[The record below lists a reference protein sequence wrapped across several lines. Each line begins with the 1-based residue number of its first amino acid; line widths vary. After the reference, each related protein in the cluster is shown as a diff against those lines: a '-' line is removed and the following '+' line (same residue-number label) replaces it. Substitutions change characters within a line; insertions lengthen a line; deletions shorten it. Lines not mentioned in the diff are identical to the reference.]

1 MAPRCRWGWCSRPSW
16 VRLAGRLDDET
27 ADRHKSILELV
38 GLPTT
43 YDPDAFA
50 DLLQGMAG
58 DKKNRSV
65 CCGSSC
71 STDLAK
77 PGRLEGPDPSL
88 IAAAYSAVAGARLR

>member
-1 MAPRCRWGWCSRPSW
+1 MFAAELA
-16 VRLAGRLDDET
+16 RLAGRLDDET

-58 DKKNRSV
+58 DKKNRSGV
-65 CCGSSC
+65 LRFVVLDG
-71 STDLAK
+71 LAK

-88 IAAAYSAVAGARLR
+88 IAAAYSAVAGATASGSGVLL